1 LTAADPNFDPA
12 VSGNDTVAMTSGNA
26 TKSKGNTTKSMF
38 PKVQDPTEGVV
49 SRLASYLSGDS
60 FVETN

>member
-12 VSGNDTVAMTSGNA
+12 VDGTD
-26 TKSKGNTTKSMF
+26 SKGNTTKSMF